1 MTNAPQFILASQ
13 SPRRADLL
21 GRYGLRFAVR
31 PADIDESRQ
40 PGEQPD
46 DFVLRLAREKAA
58 AVEGGALPVLG
69 ADTVVVLDHEVLG
82 KPQDRADAL
91 RMLGQLSGR
100 SHEVLT
106 AVCVRDQKRSETLLS
121 RTEVTFAALSKAQ
134 IEAYWASGESAG
146 KAGAYAIQGLAEAFV
161 TEIRGNYSGV
171 VGLPLQ
177 PCLGLLKLF
186 AIEPPPWSAHE

>member
-21 GRYGLRFAVR
+21 ARYGLRFTVR
-31 PADIDESRQ
+31 PADIDETRQ
-40 PGEQPD
+40 PDEAPD
-46 DFVLRLAREKAA
+46 DFVLRLAVEKAA
-58 AVEGGALPVLG
+58 AVDGGALPVLG
-69 ADTVVVLDHEVLG
+69 ADTVVVLGRKVLG

-91 RMLGQLSGR
+91 DMLAQLSGR

-106 AVCVRDQKRSETLLS
+106 AVCVRDQQRSETLLS
-121 RTEVTFAALSKAQ
+121 RTEVTFAALTAQQ

-161 TEIRGNYSGV
+161 TQIRGNYSGV

-186 AIEPPPWSAHE
+186 AIEPPLWSVHE